1 MIVMNLQPMP
11 RSILQQKGNPF
22 FLTDEVKI
30 VLSKQCNREDFQT
43 AKLLK
48 HSIQTLIHLNLELT
62 KSYREPGFESSI
74 TLIKQDGIEEEGY
87 HLNITEQQIEIK
99 ATTSKGLFYGVQT
112 LIQVIKNKG
121 VILPSLEIKDNPYF
135 KVRGYYHDVTRGK
148 VPTLET
154 LMRLVDQLS
163 HYKINQLQLYI
174 EHTFAYQ
181 GMSEVW
187 YDKDPLTAEEILQ
200 LDEYCQTKHVE
211 LVPSIAVFGH
221 LYEVLRSESYKELSE
236 IKDENEFSFFD
247 RMAHHTLDVSNKKSL
262 KLAEEMI
269 SQFLPLFSSSKFNIN
284 GDETFD
290 LAKGKSRHLL
300 EKTTVGELYVSFLN
314 ELIAIVKGY
323 DKEVLFWGDVIL
335 RYPHLISKID
345 SNVTCLNW
353 NYYYLV
359 EETDTKTISEAN
371 VPQYVCPGVAGW
383 NHFMNLMDKGHE
395 NIKRMVSYGMKYA
408 AEGVLTTDWGDY
420 GHINLFANSMP
431 LMIYAAAVSWNP
443 DDTRSKDEHF
453 NAISLLEYG
462 DSLGELI
469 HLLEELSHCQKI
481 TWYEIVKWKEKFQ
494 TEMKSDLILEYQ
506 MFNAEEIR
514 KDYEKAV
521 EVEKKI
527 IKYLPH
533 IKQEHQLDLQEF
545 LISAKA
551 IILLNDFALHLLKN
565 EFLVADS
572 RPVHEAK
579 QLAEKIELWFVK
591 YQLIWRQRNK
601 ESELS
606 RIKEVIQYM
615 CHYLRKL

>member
-1 MIVMNLQPMP
+1 MNLQPMP

-211 LVPSIAVFGH
+211 LSH
-221 LYEVLRSESYKELSE
+221 LLLYLVIY
-236 IKDENEFSFFD
+236 
-247 RMAHHTLDVSNKKSL
+247 MKSL
-262 KLAEEMI
+262 
-269 SQFLPLFSSSKFNIN
+269 
-284 GDETFD
+284 
-290 LAKGKSRHLL
+290 
-300 EKTTVGELYVSFLN
+300 
-314 ELIAIVKGY
+314 
-323 DKEVLFWGDVIL
+323 
-335 RYPHLISKID
+335 
-345 SNVTCLNW
+345 
-353 NYYYLV
+353 
-359 EETDTKTISEAN
+359 
-371 VPQYVCPGVAGW
+371 
-383 NHFMNLMDKGHE
+383 
-395 NIKRMVSYGMKYA
+395 
-408 AEGVLTTDWGDY
+408 
-420 GHINLFANSMP
+420 
-431 LMIYAAAVSWNP
+431 
-443 DDTRSKDEHF
+443 
-453 NAISLLEYG
+453 
-462 DSLGELI
+462 
-469 HLLEELSHCQKI
+469 
-481 TWYEIVKWKEKFQ
+481 
-494 TEMKSDLILEYQ
+494 
-506 MFNAEEIR
+506 
-514 KDYEKAV
+514 
-521 EVEKKI
+521 
-527 IKYLPH
+527 
-533 IKQEHQLDLQEF
+533 
-545 LISAKA
+545 
-551 IILLNDFALHLLKN
+551 
-565 EFLVADS
+565 
-572 RPVHEAK
+572 
-579 QLAEKIELWFVK
+579 
-591 YQLIWRQRNK
+591 
-601 ESELS
+601 
-606 RIKEVIQYM
+606 EVIVIKSYRRLKM
-615 CHYLRKL
+615 KTNFRSLIGWHIIR